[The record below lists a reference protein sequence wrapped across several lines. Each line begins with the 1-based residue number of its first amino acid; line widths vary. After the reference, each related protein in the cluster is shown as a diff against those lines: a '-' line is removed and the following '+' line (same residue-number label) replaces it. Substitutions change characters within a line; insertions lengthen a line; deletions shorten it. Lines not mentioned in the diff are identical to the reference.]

1 MRIGLTLFAILFAF
15 GISISSC
22 KSNKASKSDDG
33 KADLI
38 LSFYSPGNGIDKKM
52 LEKVDYYIET
62 QGLNDHVSRVSWGKE
77 GERDL
82 CFDFA
87 DLKGNNMGSII
98 AELKALVADSERVRV
113 KENEPCRSVK

>member
-1 MRIGLTLFAILFAF
+1 M
-15 GISISSC
+15 
-22 KSNKASKSDDG
+22 
-33 KADLI
+33 
-38 LSFYSPGNGIDKKM
+38 
-52 LEKVDYYIET
+52 
-62 QGLNDHVSRVSWGKE
+62 
-77 GERDL
+77 